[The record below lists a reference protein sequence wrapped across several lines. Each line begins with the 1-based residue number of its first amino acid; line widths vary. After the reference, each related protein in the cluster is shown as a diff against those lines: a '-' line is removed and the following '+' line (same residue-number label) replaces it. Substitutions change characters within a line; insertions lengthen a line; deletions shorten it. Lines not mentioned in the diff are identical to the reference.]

1 MGTTEGIFESWW
13 PGEVL
18 ARDKGGKAPFVKI
31 VTYNIQYARGKDE
44 RFDLG
49 RIAATVSGADV
60 IGLNEV
66 ERSWP
71 RNGAAV
77 DQPAELGALLPDYY
91 WVYGPYFDMDASER
105 AADGTVVN
113 RRRQQGSMLLSLRPI
128 VCSRLHV
135 FSKFDAV
142 NWFNMRMG
150 AIEGV
155 IEFPLIAVRFY
166 SVHLAALSG
175 EERLV
180 QVRQLLA
187 SCRRNQTEGGMWS
200 GTRYG
205 GRGIDWSCGEDPPP
219 NPLDAIIMGDFNTVP
234 DSPEYKEMV
243 GSTPG
248 EDGEIRFR
256 HAFVDSWLAVGD
268 GSDGATFFADTRRK
282 LDHDIRIDYCFVG
295 GGLADRLVSTRV
307 DRDAAGSDHQPLW
320 VEIDL

>member
-1 MGTTEGIFESWW
+1 M
-13 PGEVL
+13 
-18 ARDKGGKAPFVKI
+18 KI
-31 VTYNIQYARGKDE
+31 VTYNIQYSRGRDD

-49 RIAATVSGADV
+49 RIAEAVSGADV

-66 ERSWP
+66 ERFWP

-91 WVYGPYFDMDASER
+91 RVYGPYFDMDASER
-105 AADGTVVN
+105 ASDGTVVN
-113 RRRQQGSMLLSLRPI
+113 RRRQQGSMLLSRRPI

-135 FSKFDAV
+135 FPKFDAV

-155 IEFPLIAVRFY
+155 IELPSIAVRFY

-187 SCRRNQTEGGMWS
+187 SHRRNPTEGGMWS
-200 GTRYG
+200 GTPYG

-219 NPLDAIIMGDFNTVP
+219 NPSDAIMMGDFNTVP
-234 DSPEYKEMV
+234 GTPEYKEMI
-243 GSTPG
+243 GSMPG
-248 EDGEIRFR
+248 EDGEVRFR
-256 HAFVDSWLAVGD
+256 HNFVDSWSAVGD
-268 GSDGATFFADTRRK
+268 GSDGATFFADPRRN

-295 GGLADRLVSTRV
+295 GGLADRLISARV

-320 VEIDL
+320 VELDP

>member
-1 MGTTEGIFESWW
+1 M
-13 PGEVL
+13 
-18 ARDKGGKAPFVKI
+18 KI
-31 VTYNIQYARGKDE
+31 VTYNIQYARGKDD

-49 RIAATVSGADV
+49 RIAATVSGAEV

-66 ERSWP
+66 ERFWP

-77 DQPAELGALLPDYY
+77 DQAAELGALLPRYY

-135 FSKFDAV
+135 FPKLDAV
-142 NWFNMRMG
+142 NHFNMRMG

-155 IEFPLIAVRFY
+155 IAFPSIAVRFY
-166 SVHLAALSG
+166 SVHLAARSG

-187 SCRRNQTEGGMWS
+187 SHRRNRTEGGMWS
-200 GTRYG
+200 GTPYG
-205 GRGIDWSCGEDPPP
+205 GRGIDWSCGEAPPP
-219 NPLDAIIMGDFNTVP
+219 NPLDAILMGDFNTVP
-234 DSPEYKEMV
+234 DTPEYKEVV

-248 EDGEIRFR
+248 ETREIHDR
-256 HAFVDSWLAVGD
+256 HSFVDSWLAVGD
-268 GSDGATFFADTRRK
+268 GSDGATFFADPRRD
-282 LDHDIRIDYCFVG
+282 LHHDIRIDYCFVG
-295 GGLADRLVSTRV
+295 GGLADRLVSARV